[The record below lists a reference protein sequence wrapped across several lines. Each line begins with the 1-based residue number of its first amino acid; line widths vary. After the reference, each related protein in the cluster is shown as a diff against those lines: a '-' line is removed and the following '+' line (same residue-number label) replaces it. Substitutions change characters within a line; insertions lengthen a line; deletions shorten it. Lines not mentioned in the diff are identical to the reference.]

1 MGGFGAGGDGVF
13 VHAVEETLDHAKGD
27 EAAHVD
33 AREGGGVGDAE
44 ALDALALLE
53 VGVELD
59 QVDPAEGRGHGG
71 GGGGGG
77 VSRGGGGEKATT
89 AATVVIGIRWQG
101 DVAGAFGLHFF
112 VFDQVGQLGGRGV
125 DGGEAEDVEEEDA
138 VVVEQVR
145 DGFAHEFV
153 VGVGEEGDLAHAV
166 DAVDVRQDEQHGEIP
181 VLVGERREP
190 DGAEGH
196 VVRVQGRR
204 GRVHGE
210 EFDVERV
217 VGVNGDHGFAV
228 VVEVFEQDF
237 AQGVDFARVGRRRVA
252 REEAGLLF
260 ERAEERGQLEG
271 DGEVR
276 GEVHACVEDQAEVEE
291 EFVARVR
298 G

>member
-13 VHAVEETLDHAKGD
+13 VHAVEEALDHAKGD

-33 AREGGGVGDAE
+33 ACEGGGVRDAE
-44 ALDALALLE
+44 APDALALLE

-59 QVDPAEGRGHGG
+59 QVDPAEGRAGR
-71 GGGGGG
+71 G
-77 VSRGGGGEKATT
+77 VSGGGGEKK
-89 AATVVIGIRWQG
+89 AAAAAAAAAVMVEIRWQG

-145 DGFAHEFV
+145 DGFAHELV

-196 VVRVQGRR
+196 VVRVQRRR

-210 EFDVERV
+210 EFNVERV

-252 REEAGLLF
+252 REEAGLFF

-271 DGEVR
+271 DGQVR

-291 EFVARVR
+291 EFVARIR